1 MGAYATLRDHL
12 AEWAGDDAQRRAIAE
27 TVTNIAQ
34 ACVEVARL
42 VALGPLAGDVASKRA
57 DPLDGDIQK
66 ELGFL
71 SSKIVTDALRV
82 SPVAW
87 MGSEGDEMAVP
98 LNPGAPLA
106 VNIDPLDDPSNF
118 DTNVPIGTI
127 FSILPSKPTSPLLQP
142 GRNQLAAGY
151 VIYGPQTV
159 LVLTVGMGTHKFW
172 MDQRNG
178 EFVLVK
184 ANVQVPP
191 VTREYGVNSSNFRHW
206 DDSIKAYVLDCTF
219 GKDGPRQEDFN
230 TRWTGS
236 LVADAFRILVRGGIY
251 IYPADGRKGFT
262 SGRLRLLYEANPIAM
277 IAEQAGGACTTGTQ
291 RMMDIEPLSLHQ
303 RVPLIFGS
311 KTEVEEVAH
320 YYRNPHTHGDH
331 SPLFSQ
337 RGLFRSMVG

>member
-12 AEWAGDDAQRRAIAE
+12 AEWAGDDAQRRAISE
-27 TVTNIAQ
+27 TVKNIAQ
-34 ACVEVARL
+34 ACVDVAPL
-42 VALGPLAGDVASKRA
+42 VALGPLAGDMASRPDGA
-57 DPLDGDIQK
+57 ADGDAQK

-71 SSKIVTDALRV
+71 SSKIVTGALKA

-106 VNIDPLDDPSNF
+106 VNVDPLDDPSNI

-159 LVLTVGMGTHKFW
+159 LVLTVGAGTHKFW

-178 EFVLVK
+178 EFALVE
-184 ANVQVPP
+184 ANVQVPS

-206 DDSIKAYVLDCTF
+206 DDFIKAYVLDCTL

-236 LVADAFRILVRGGIY
+236 LVAELLPHPRARRHLRL
-251 IYPADGRKGFT
+251 
-262 SGRLRLLYEANPIAM
+262 SGRR
-277 IAEQAGGACTTGTQ
+277 TQ
-291 RMMDIEPLSLHQ
+291 RLHERPPAPSL
-303 RVPLIFGS
+303 
-311 KTEVEEVAH
+311 
-320 YYRNPHTHGDH
+320 
-331 SPLFSQ
+331 
-337 RGLFRSMVG
+337 